1 MEVLKYFVPLCK
13 LNRCETR
20 DKLNEQIPICC
31 SAVVHGGF
39 EVTVRKEYGGSGA
52 KVRILLQS
60 VQDGTEGFFTLFWDS
75 FIFPKKHKKGSGGLA
90 EKIKIKEAIVVEGK
104 YDKIKLSSIFDT
116 LIIETTGFSIRGD
129 KEKQRLIR
137 KCAAETGII
146 VFTDSDRA
154 GFLIRNFLNGSV
166 PSENIKHAYIPQ
178 IEGKE
183 SRKETPS
190 KDGFLGV
197 EGVDREI
204 IIKAVLSAAPKIVE
218 KNGKKVTKADF
229 YAMGLSGR
237 ENSEEKRNALKK
249 KLGLP
254 KNLSATALMQTV
266 NQLMTYEEFENL
278 LKSI

>member
-1 MEVLKYFVPLCK
+1 M
-13 LNRCETR
+13 
-20 DKLNEQIPICC
+20 
-31 SAVVHGGF
+31 
-39 EVTVRKEYGGSGA
+39 
-52 KVRILLQS
+52 
-60 VQDGTEGFFTLFWDS
+60 
-75 FIFPKKHKKGSGGLA
+75 A
-90 EKIKIKEAIVVEGK
+90 EKIKINEAIIVEGK

-137 KCAAETGII
+137 KCAEETGII

-178 IEGKE
+178 IQGKE
-183 SRKETPS
+183 SRKEAPS

-204 IIKAVLSAAPKIVE
+204 IIKAVLSAAPKIVT
-218 KNGKKVTKADF
+218 GDGRKVTKADF

-237 ENSEEKRNALKK
+237 DNSEEKRNLIKK

-254 KNLSATALMQTV
+254 KNLSASALLQTV
-266 NQLMTYEEFENL
+266 NQLMSYEEFQELINN
-278 LKSI
+278 

>member
-1 MEVLKYFVPLCK
+1 MLK
-13 LNRCETR
+13 
-20 DKLNEQIPICC
+20 
-31 SAVVHGGF
+31 
-39 EVTVRKEYGGSGA
+39 
-52 KVRILLQS
+52 
-60 VQDGTEGFFTLFWDS
+60 
-75 FIFPKKHKKGSGGLA
+75 LA
-90 EKIKIKEAIVVEGK
+90 EKIKIKEAIIVEGK

-137 KCAAETGII
+137 KCAEETGII

-183 SRKETPS
+183 SRKEAPS
-190 KDGFLGV
+190 KDGYLGV

-204 IIKAVLSAAPKIVE
+204 LINSVLSAAPRIFEGTGRKI
-218 KNGKKVTKADF
+218 TKADF
-229 YAMGLSGR
+229 YALGLSGK
-237 ENSEEKRNALKK
+237 ENSEEKRDALKK

-254 KNLSATALMQTV
+254 KNLSSTALIQTI
-266 NQLMTYEEFENL
+266 NQLMSFEEFENII
-278 LKSI
+278 KSI